1 MARVRRTAAEWVR
14 LIDEWRASG
23 SSLSVFCQRRGLT
36 FGTMQGWVYK
46 TTHKDA
52 LEKARRE
59 AGAGRDDAAESSAAE
74 AFLPI
79 RVRDAEPEPRGIG
92 CSGIEVVLGEGRRV
106 VIGAGFDAE
115 TLRRV
120 VAVLEDRTC

>member
-1 MARVRRTAAEWVR
+1 VG
-14 LIDEWRASG
+14 LIDEWHDSG
-23 SSLSVFCQRRGLT
+23 LSLQAFCQRRGLN

-46 TTHKDA
+46 STHKDA

-59 AGAGRDDAAESSAAE
+59 AGAGGESTDNPPAAE

-79 RVRDAEPEPRGIG
+79 RVRDAEARPGHGGTG
-92 CSGIEVVLGEGRRV
+92 CSGVEVVLGEGRRV
-106 VIGAGFDAE
+106 VIEAGFDAE

-120 VAVLEDRTC
+120 VAALEDRTC